1 MDTIPRWATKLVA
14 YTVESVQGV
23 VTIFCTHYVI
33 QVEATVKTSMNG
45 ISDDNQ
51 VMTIISEFVIV
62 RITMMTRYSMVFI
75 EADWIID
82 VYHP

>member
-1 MDTIPRWATKLVA
+1 MDTIPRWATKLVG
-14 YTVESVQGV
+14 YTVQSVEGV
-23 VTIFCTHYVI
+23 VTIFCTHYVL

-45 ISDDNQ
+45 ISGDNQ
-51 VMTIISEFVIV
+51 VMIIISESVIV
-62 RITMMTRYSMVFI
+62 RIIVMTIHSMVFK